1 MTLAR
6 RDKRMY
12 ANTLVAVKTTTHTTF
27 SYGWPSPIKV
37 LFSVT
42 RFGEILP
49 LWHNFKSIG
58 QIFEGLFSI
67 WQIIILTLAKM
78 LCYWASFHCYRRPD
92 ASK

>member
-67 WQIIILTLAKM
+67 WQNVDHTVAKM
-78 LCYWASFHCYRRPD
+78 CYNCASFHCCR
-92 ASK
+92 

>member
-67 WQIIILTLAKM
+67 WQIIISNFGKNVM
-78 LCYWASFHCYRRPD
+78 LLGKFSLL
-92 ASK
+92 